1 MAPVQ
6 SVKCHHSATARL
18 VEELLV
24 HAAYLPVIPVAL
36 TFVAIVLWARQPIFI
51 IDDVLIADHKQTH
64 LFY

>member
-1 MAPVQ
+1 M
-6 SVKCHHSATARL
+6 
-18 VEELLV
+18 EELLV

-36 TFVAIVLWARQPIFI
+36 TSVAIVLWARQPIFI